1 MKRFERFT
9 SLLLTLMLILTS
21 ALPAAA
27 EGVSSNAIQIHMLS
41 ASQYAGNTGNQG
53 MGELLTSITIKDAN
67 GNLVTDHSEVELG
80 KLYKFSMR
88 FEETD
93 ESKQFVLDDDGRLV
107 YTFPE
112 GLTIQDKASF
122 PVFSGSSRVGYYEI
136 KNNQLIF
143 TPYYTEDGKSFTP
156 DKSKGWSF
164 VDYFGNA
171 WLNFD
176 FEGVFSAEATNK
188 RFEFGDGVDLTV
200 TVKKPETPP
209 KSEVEKTSKLSDDK
223 QSIEYTINAKVTD
236 ANADTFTITD
246 TIRSGTAIGALDQS
260 SFTVVDKKTGQLVPA
275 SAYTVDFK
283 SNGEGDYT
291 GFELKF
297 VNGAPKDSEYE
308 IKYRVGLNLNDL
320 KGEYKNVTVGANGV
334 KADTGKG
341 SSESQTPGFN
351 FEGEKKVGKDHVS
364 SDSNAQTMKWKLT
377 IGNGQSD
384 IHDVTA
390 TDSWTPLPTGVES
403 IELAENTTFTIKLY
417 SDFEKTCIQTI
428 TVTKDD
434 TDFSKYFTVTT
445 DANGKETGFVFK
457 TPASASGDVK
467 RCTVEYVTKVTRDSE
482 HANDWLNVKNDASS
496 GGDSDSGSG
505 NLGPSDSGGTPDK
518 NATLDEKTADITSD
532 PDYILYTV
540 KATIPKEKR
549 GKALML
555 TDRLRWS
562 ENTQNEW
569 GKKSIL
575 NMPEN
580 IEVVAKSAKLGEV
593 TLKEGKLASGET
605 DCKYLFYQSGMNLD
619 EFFILFNVPETSSYP
634 PNSSVWQ
641 WAEDE
646 DVELTITYKI
656 PWKTLISNGTNVKD
670 LNSFDGGEL
679 KDVSTGYI
687 NNTAII
693 DNSKVICDIDRT
705 KSMRKEGTLTDPA
718 NGIITY
724 KIHINPN
731 MAVPVDGSHPLID
744 HFDQRYL
751 EYVPGSF
758 SVEYRFALWNTWN
771 GGGDSIVT
779 IVGEPEVDSASGTMT
794 FDFNWV
800 SDPATRANWKSNG
813 ANQLYHIYGND
824 GFAGLQNDPNWYKN
838 EREVKGESR
847 SGTPYFI
854 ISYKLRVKKDVV
866 ERLTLENTAS
876 MDGYGSAKNY
886 VDYSPRYVTKESA
899 YNEQGQELNYTLKV
913 NEAGRTINN
922 GYPLTLKDVMSN
934 ATPDLTSIVVQ
945 EYVTTTDGQGNVTG
959 GTWQTLSAENW
970 SVTYALDAQG
980 ASVMEITLPDGK
992 PLRITYT
999 AYPNSQAN
1007 GSGSFQVTNKATL
1020 NGVITTTDEDN
1031 KFVTVD
1037 TGSGAGGGHHPIVFI
1052 QKVDE
1057 VTGERLAGAT
1067 FKLEMLRKNTA
1078 TNQWYWDEIGE
1089 GTTSATG
1096 LLRFQ
1101 STQGKVFYSDRLFR
1115 FTEVAAP
1122 TGYIRNTAPYY
1133 FYIKDK
1139 EDVDALYAE
1148 LVAGG
1153 ITDVEKSAIH
1163 SEHGWYDTIRFTNAP
1178 GAQTVGFDF
1187 AKVDEERNVLSGAE
1201 FSLTEWANGAA
1212 VGTVQTAVSGADGM
1226 VHFDGLEMGKTY
1238 RLTETKAAPG
1248 YLHSGESWL
1257 VTVDSNG
1264 NITVTVNDGSA
1275 QTPSTI
1281 TLGGA
1286 NVYAFVNRGIPD
1298 LPVTGGSGTLIYSAV
1313 GLALM
1318 AAATAMLGAHARRKR
1333 GYEDF

>member
-21 ALPAAA
+21 AMPAAA
-27 EGVSSNAIQIHMLS
+27 EEISSNAIQIHVQS
-41 ASQYAGNTGNQG
+41 ASVYAGNTGIQG
-53 MGELLTSITIKDAN
+53 MGELLTSITIKDAD
-67 GNLVTDHSEVELG
+67 GNLVTDHSDVELG

-93 ESKQFVLDDDGRLV
+93 ESKQFVLNDQGQLV

-112 GLTIQDKASF
+112 GLNIQDKASF

-143 TPYYTEDGKSFTP
+143 TPYYTEDGKNFTS

-176 FEGVFSAEATNK
+176 FEGEFSAEATDK
-188 RFEFGDGVDLTV
+188 KFEFGDGVDLTV
-200 TVKKPETPP
+200 TVKKPATPP

-223 QSIEYTINAKVTD
+223 HSIDYTITAKVTD

-246 TIRSGTAIGALDQS
+246 TIKSGTAIGALDQN
-260 SFTVVDKKTGQLVPA
+260 SFTVVDKKTGLPVPA
-275 SAYTVDFK
+275 SNYTVDFK
-283 SNGEGDYT
+283 SNSEGDYT

-297 VNGAPKDSEYE
+297 INGAPKDSEYE
-308 IKYRVGLNLNDL
+308 IKYTVGLNLNDL

-334 KADTGKG
+334 KADTGNG

-351 FEGEKKVGKDHVS
+351 FEGEKNVGKDHVS
-364 SDSNAQTMKWKLT
+364 SDNNAQTMKWKLT

-384 IHDVTA
+384 IKDVTA
-390 TDSWTPLPTGVES
+390 TDSWTPLPTGVDA
-403 IELAENTTFTIKLY
+403 IELAENTAFTIKLY
-417 SDFEKTCIQTI
+417 SDFDKTCIETI
-428 TVTKDD
+428 TVTKNDP
-434 TDFSKYFTVTT
+434 DFSKYFTVTT
-445 DANGKETGFVFK
+445 DENGKETGFTFK
-457 TPASASGDVK
+457 TPASANGEVK

-482 HANDWLNVKNDASS
+482 HTNNWLNVKNDASS

-505 NLGPSDSGGTPDK
+505 SLGPSNSGGAQDK

-532 PDYILYTV
+532 PDYIIYTV

-549 GKALML
+549 GKSLTF

-562 ENTQNEW
+562 QNTQNEW
-569 GKKSIL
+569 GNKSIL
-575 NMPEN
+575 NAPESM
-580 IEVVAKSAKLGEV
+580 EVVAVGAKAGEI
-593 TLKEGKLASGET
+593 TLKEGCLADGESEY
-605 DCKYLFYQSGMNLD
+605 KFLLVQSGSMD
-619 EFFILFNVPETSSYP
+619 TFDVLFNVPAGSWYP
-634 PNSSVWQ
+634 QGDSKWQ
-641 WAEDE
+641 WPEDE

-656 PWKTLISNGTNVKD
+656 PWKTLVASGA
-670 LNSFDGGEL
+670 NSSSLDDFDDGQL
-679 KDVSTGYI
+679 KDISFGYI
-687 NNTAII
+687 DNVAQI
-693 DNSKVICDIDRT
+693 DNSIKINDIDRT
-705 KSMRKEGTLTDPA
+705 KSVRKEGALTDPA

-724 KIHINPN
+724 TIHINSGMN
-731 MAVPVDGSHPLID
+731 VPIDGTQPLID

-751 EYVPGSF
+751 EYVPDSF
-758 SVEYRFALWNTWN
+758 QIQYKHALYNPAAEN
-771 GGGDSIVT
+771 AAI
-779 IVGEPEVDSASGTMT
+779 IIGEPEVDNTTGTLT
-794 FDFNWV
+794 FDFNWI
-800 SDPATRANWKSNG
+800 SSAATKDNWS
-813 ANQLYHIYGND
+813 AINQGLYAIYGND
-824 GFAGLQNDPNWYKN
+824 GFAGLQADADWYKKA
-838 EREVKGESR
+838 RVQGGKTF
-847 SGTPYFI
+847 TPYFVI
-854 ISYKLRVKKDVV
+854 TYKLKVKQDVV
-866 ERLTLENTAS
+866 GRLNLENTAS
-876 MDGYGSAKNY
+876 MEGYGSAKNY

-922 GYPLTLKDVMSN
+922 GRPLTLKDVMSN

-945 EYVTTTDGQGNVTG
+945 EYITTTDEQGNVTG
-959 GTWQTLSAENW
+959 GYWQALSADDW
-970 SVTYALDAQG
+970 SVDYAVNAQG
-980 ASVMEITLPDGK
+980 ASVMEFTLPDGK
-992 PLRITYT
+992 PLRVTYT

-1052 QKVDE
+1052 QKVDAD
-1057 VTGERLAGAT
+1057 TGERLAGAT
-1067 FKLEMLRKNTA
+1067 FKLEMLRKDTTMNL
-1078 TNQWYWDEIGE
+1078 WYWDEIGE
-1089 GTTSATG
+1089 ATTSATG

-1101 STQGKVFYSDRLFR
+1101 STQSKTFYSDRLFR

-1133 FYIKDK
+1133 FYIQNSK
-1139 EDVDALYAE
+1139 DVDALYAD

-1178 GAQTVGFDF
+1178 GTQTVGFEF
-1187 AKVDEERNVLSGAE
+1187 AKVSENDKPLSGAE

-1212 VGTVQTAVSGADGM
+1212 VGTAQTAVSGADGM
-1226 VHFDGLEMGKTY
+1226 VRFDGLEMGKTY

-1257 VTVDSNG
+1257 VTVDADG
-1264 NITVTVNDGSA
+1264 NITVIRDDGSA

-1281 TLGGA
+1281 TLGGVD
-1286 NVYAFVNRGIPD
+1286 VYAFVNRGVPE
-1298 LPVTGGSGTLIYSAV
+1298 LPTTGGNGTLAYSAGGV
-1313 GLALM
+1313 ALM
-1318 AAATAMLGAHARRKR
+1318 ALAAAMLGAQTRRR
-1333 GYEDF
+1333 RRQEDD